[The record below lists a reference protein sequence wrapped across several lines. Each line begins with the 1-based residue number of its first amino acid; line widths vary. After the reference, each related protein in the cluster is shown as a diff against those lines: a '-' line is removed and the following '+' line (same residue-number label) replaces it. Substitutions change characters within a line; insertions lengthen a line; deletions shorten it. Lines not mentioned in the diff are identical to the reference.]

1 MEIRHNMRFWLIIPL
16 LVLIMMCGMT
26 LAHAQSVP
34 DWVKNTAGWWSTD
47 AISETEFVN
56 AIEFL
61 VNEEIIKVQGTQ
73 STSQSQGVP
82 DWVKNTAGWWSTDAI
97 SETEFVNAIE
107 FLINSGIIK
116 VEAKNTCESHI
127 LKYFNDNDEINK
139 ICNEHED
146 NNSDELIPYD
156 IKLEFNEKGFR
167 GSDFD
172 SVKKSNVY
180 RIFMVGGSTMQ
191 NAETTNDVTISS
203 ILQKIFNHNQ
213 IDKLSDQEIEVIN
226 VGISGSN
233 TSMELNL
240 IQTKLLDYNPD
251 LVIMYDGWNDLSAD
265 IPIDSITHNYR
276 DVCEIAIVNNFN
288 LVMTLQPIAG
298 FGNKILTEQEKIN
311 SLTSE
316 DHNKNQIIQS
326 KDRYDYLEREVRK
339 LADSAQ
345 KSNNCKLY
353 DLRNI
358 FDNVS
363 GPIYYDGGHTLHAG
377 NMILAEKFFEI
388 SMNEIDQTFP
398 TKKPFLEIISKYNSE
413 PIIKYLLNK
422 IKITEHGFDEKLHDA
437 LQMSDGKG
445 KYFTLKHQHG
455 DVSKILVGKDLR
467 NIDLKKM
474 NLDGYDLSGANLSGQ
489 DLRGIDFSNVII
501 RGADLTH
508 SNLEGISF
516 SGLSLIGVDFS
527 NANMKNADFR
537 GAQLGITLQVLLGP
551 DCVDTDPMINIILNA
566 KCMIKVQQEG
576 TILTKFINAN
586 LENAKFGDFVDN
598 KHSPT
603 VGVVSFVDFTN
614 SNLLNTEFHNF
625 ECHSCKFNNSSI
637 DNLTI
642 TGSETKFMDVDF
654 SNANMKNVD
663 FDIRWLQSVS
673 FENASILNS
682 NFQVGLIVDSSF
694 KNTNFDGTD
703 FRYEISGGTNN
714 FNCKNNVVCY
724 E

>member
-1 MEIRHNMRFWLIIPL
+1 MKWILFSLI
-16 LVLIMMCGMT
+16 LVFVGIGIT
-26 LAHAQSVP
+26 PGIYAETVP
-34 DWVKNTAGWWSTD
+34 DWVKNTAGWWASD
-47 AISETEFVN
+47 AISE
-56 AIEFL
+56 I
-61 VNEEIIKVQGTQ
+61 
-73 STSQSQGVP
+73 
-82 DWVKNTAGWWSTDAI
+82 
-97 SETEFVNAIE
+97 EFVNAIE
-107 FLINSGIIK
+107 FLINDGIIK
-116 VEAKNTCESHI
+116 TETKNPCESDI
-127 LKYFNDNDEINK
+127 LKYFDDKDEISN
-139 ICNEHED
+139 ICDED
-146 NNSDELIPYD
+146 DITNNQELIPYETEL
-156 IKLEFNEKGFR
+156 KFNSNGFR
-167 GSDFD
+167 GEEFSEE
-172 SVKKSNVY
+172 KPSNVY
-180 RIFMVGGSTMQ
+180 RIFMVGGSTMLG
-191 NAETTNDVTISS
+191 AETINDTTISS
-203 ILQKIFNHNQ
+203 IMQKMFDLEKM
-213 IDKLSDQEIEVIN
+213 DKEIEVVN
-226 VGISGSN
+226 AGISGHTVVS
-233 TSMELNL
+233 E
-240 IQTKLLDYNPD
+240 YNFIKSKIVNYDPD
-251 LVIMYDGWNDLSAD
+251 LIIMYDGWNDISAD
-265 IPIDSITHNYR
+265 TAVKLIKNQYGLI
-276 DVCEIAIVNNFN
+276 CQEAILNNFD
-288 LVMTLQPIAG
+288 LVMTLQPLPG

-311 SLTSE
+311 AFTSQ
-316 DHNKNQIIQS
+316 DHQGYQFFQAKS
-326 KDRYDYLEREVRK
+326 TYDYLEREMK
-339 LADSAQ
+339 ALSNESAQ
-345 KSNNCKLY
+345 YANNCEMY
-353 DLRNI
+353 NMRNI

-363 GPIYYDGGHTLHAG
+363 GPIYYDGGHTLQAG

-388 SMNEIDQTFP
+388 AMTKIDSSSQVEN
-398 TKKPFLEIISKYNSE
+398 PFSEIISKYNSE
-413 PIIKYLLNK
+413 LIIKYLLNK

-694 KNTNFDGTD
+694 KNTNLDGTD
-703 FRYEISGGTNN
+703 FRYEISAGTNN